1 MRFVLQNIF
10 FKYGTMKLQTGLQL
24 PIDRILADLFIYNS
38 SSTLIY
44 TASFTYVSLS
54 FGDNV
59 KTVKISSLQCT
70 TRTRFLIR
78 LLDGIP
84 WIMLRISRSNP
95 IYCTRSYGIEIR
107 NENSLCEPVLVWLL
121 LPAGN
126 LICVC
131 YM

>member
-1 MRFVLQNIF
+1 
-10 FKYGTMKLQTGLQL
+10 MKLQTGLQL
-24 PIDRILADLFIYNS
+24 PIDRILANLFIYNA

-44 TASFTYVSLS
+44 TASFTYVSLR

-84 WIMLRISRSNP
+84 RIMLLISRSNP
-95 IYCTRSYGIEIR
+95 IHCTRSYGIEIR

-126 LICVC
+126 VIGVC